1 MVCKLHF
8 NGYFKIIKRQEF
20 NIFEEDSNLKIPR
33 HSSLNQ
39 N

>member
-1 MVCKLHF
+1 MGCKLYL